1 MKNQL
6 LSRHAGILLGPP
18 GAGKST
24 LARELIARPGVVTL
38 RTGPL
43 LKAKARA
50 DSKTGSGLDVFLA
63 RGELVPA
70 PIVEEV
76 LRVELQK
83 LDEAHVIF
91 DGFPRTLEQVDTF
104 FRLSRTEDLRLRVVV
119 LLKLNREQA
128 IDRLSQRR
136 VCEQCGTV
144 YNLAA
149 RPPQQASIC
158 DRCGGTLVLRKDDS
172 PEAIEG
178 RFQEYERETRPVEEF
193 FRRQFPQLTRE
204 ESANRP
210 IEHVAHEVLRGLEA
224 ASAPTGP
231 AMEAKNITGEP
242 MP

>member
-1 MKNQL
+1 MSAGEPRQAPGVARRNTAIIMKNQL

-83 LDEAHVIF
+83 LDEAHVVF

-104 FRLSRTEDLRLRVVV
+104 FRLSRTEDLRLRVKQQWVRGCS
-119 LLKLNREQA
+119 KLS
-128 IDRLSQRR
+128 IFCFGGFCGRR
-136 VCEQCGTV
+136 FW
-144 YNLAA
+144 
-149 RPPQQASIC
+149 S
-158 DRCGGTLVLRKDDS
+158 S
-172 PEAIEG
+172 
-178 RFQEYERETRPVEEF
+178 
-193 FRRQFPQLTRE
+193 
-204 ESANRP
+204 ESD
-210 IEHVAHEVLRGLEA
+210 LD
-224 ASAPTGP
+224 
-231 AMEAKNITGEP
+231 K
-242 MP
+242 